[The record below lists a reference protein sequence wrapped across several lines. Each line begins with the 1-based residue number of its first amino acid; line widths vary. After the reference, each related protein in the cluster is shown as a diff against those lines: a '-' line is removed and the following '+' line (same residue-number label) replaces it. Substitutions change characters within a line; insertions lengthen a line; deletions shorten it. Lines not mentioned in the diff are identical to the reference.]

1 MKKFFAWWVVTTVL
15 VSAMCV
21 ALYWVEY
28 FTADVVTTVFVESPI
43 KKDHKFSGEPT
54 TPEIVGRLKEWEAE
68 VLAKYNLHRTQ
79 FAYED
84 PVGGV
89 ETSKPYFEPPFSKA
103 GLDKSL
109 IRSKSIEDMTNKEL
123 TARLEETTARLEY
136 LRGNRREYEREYI
149 EGSELLNYAAEANVV
164 QVKRTSAFTGEG
176 FVGPLGTHPASAEFF
191 FLFSFYWLLM
201 YPGLVAI
208 YWAFRFVFRK
218 EEIER

>member
-109 IRSKSIEDMTNKEL
+109 IRSKRLEDMTNKEL
-123 TARLEETTARLEY
+123 TDMLEY
-136 LRGNRREYEREYI
+136 LERKYI

-191 FLFSFYWLLM
+191 SLFSFYWLLM

-218 EEIER
+218 KEIER

>member
-109 IRSKSIEDMTNKEL
+109 IRSKRLEDMTNKEL
-123 TARLEETTARLEY
+123 TDMLEY
-136 LRGNRREYEREYI
+136 LERKYI

-164 QVKRTSAFTGEG
+164 RVKRTPAFTGEG
-176 FVGPLGTHPASAEFF
+176 FVGPRGINRASAEFF
-191 FLFSFYWLLM
+191 SLFSFYWLLM